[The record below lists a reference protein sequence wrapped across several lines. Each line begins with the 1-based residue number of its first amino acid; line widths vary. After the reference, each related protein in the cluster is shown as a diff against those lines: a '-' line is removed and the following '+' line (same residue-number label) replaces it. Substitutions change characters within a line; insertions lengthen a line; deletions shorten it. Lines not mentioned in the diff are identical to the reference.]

1 MLFRTG
7 GSFNPEISDHHL
19 SYGILKQSV
28 LQHGRKTIAFRSLKN
43 VDTDK
48 RNEDLGNAPRTVGE
62 TFDAIEDQHD
72 PWKPFLKV

>member
-1 MLFRTG
+1 MFKPSKITLTTETLLDVILTNKPNLFRTG

-28 LQHGRKTIAFRSLKN
+28 LQHRRKTIAFRSLKN

-48 RNEDLGNAPRTVGE
+48 RNEDLGNAP
-62 TFDAIEDQHD
+62 
-72 PWKPFLKV
+72 